1 MATPVQVVFD
11 CADPERLASFW
22 SETLHYVIQP
32 PPAGYASWE
41 AFLDA
46 VHVPKD
52 EWNSASAIV
61 DPAGKGPRI
70 YFQRMDT
77 PKPAKNRLH
86 LDLNASGGRKV
97 PLGERRRRIDAEVD
111 RILALGL
118 GATRLHAIEDEGVD
132 HYAVAMLDPEGN
144 EFDVH

>member
-1 MATPVQVVFD
+1 
-11 CADPERLASFW
+11 
-22 SETLHYVIQP
+22 
-32 PPAGYASWE
+32 
-41 AFLDA
+41 
-46 VHVPKD
+46 
-52 EWNSASAIV
+52 
-61 DPAGKGPRI
+61 
-70 YFQRMDT
+70 MDT

-97 PLGERRRRIDAEVD
+97 PPAERRRRIDAEVE
-111 RILALGL
+111 RILALGF